1 MVDICEVPDTKGST
15 WLQTQETALNPH
27 EADLE
32 PESFG
37 AFLAYLF
44 EEGRKNGHGS
54 FSWADRSSYEAENV
68 QNEVE
73 RDFRDL
79 KAK

>member
-1 MVDICEVPDTKGST
+1 MKLI
-15 WLQTQETALNPH
+15 
-27 EADLE
+27 LE

-37 AFLAYLF
+37 ALLAYLS

-73 RDFRDL
+73 QFVLYL
-79 KAK
+79 KGK

>member
-1 MVDICEVPDTKGST
+1 MKLI
-15 WLQTQETALNPH
+15 
-27 EADLE
+27 LE

-37 AFLAYLF
+37 AFLAYLS

-68 QNEVE
+68 PNEVE
-73 RDFRDL
+73 QFLLYMTMGFQRSEREVIRTINCIVIMQL
-79 KAK
+79 LIMH